1 MPRTALTC
9 KLMLKR
15 NARSI
20 KPQSEGFKVFLGILG
35 SLVLITVFGLLLSY
49 APELARGPSPTPT
62 PGGVAISKYRA
73 ISNYTLVSHTNQ
85 RVSLAHLRGKPTLL
99 VFGYTFCPDV
109 CPLSMYDL
117 RRVKQALGE
126 AGDDVNYVFITVDPE
141 RDTPDV
147 LRRYV
152 TAFDP
157 AFIGLTSDEAT
168 LRKLIYEFDGVFEKQ
183 PPKSDN
189 PKSYV
194 VAHTSFT
201 YLLDAEGRWRMMY
214 SFGTPIDIIAR
225 DVQAMLAGS

>member
-1 MPRTALTC
+1 M
-9 KLMLKR
+9 KR
-15 NARSI
+15 S
-20 KPQSEGFKVFLGILG
+20 QGEGFKVFLAILA
-35 SLVLITVFGLLLSY
+35 SLVLAVISGLLLNS
-49 APELARGPSPTPT
+49 ALRSGDVSVL
-62 PGGVAISKYRA
+62 GGVTNGQYRPISD
-73 ISNYTLVSHTNQ
+73 YTLVNQNNQ
-85 RVSLAHLRGKPTLL
+85 RVSLADLRGKPTLL

-126 AGDDVNYVFITVDPE
+126 AGSDVNYVFVSVDPE

-157 AFIGLTSDEAT
+157 AFIGLTGDETT
-168 LRKLIYEFDGVFEKQ
+168 LRKMIYEFDGMFEKQ
-183 PPKSDN
+183 PPRPDN

-201 YLLDAEGRWRMMY
+201 YLLDADGRLRTTY
-214 SFGTPIDIIAR
+214 AFGTPIDTIAR
-225 DVQAMLAGS
+225 DVRTLLKDS

>member
-1 MPRTALTC
+1 M
-9 KLMLKR
+9 KR
-15 NARSI
+15 S
-20 KPQSEGFKVFLGILG
+20 QGEGFKVFLAILA
-35 SLVLITVFGLLLSY
+35 SLVLAVISGLLLNS
-49 APELARGPSPTPT
+49 ALRSGDASVL
-62 PGGVAISKYRA
+62 GGVTNGQYRPISD
-73 ISNYTLVSHTNQ
+73 YTLVNQNNQ
-85 RVSLAHLRGKPTLL
+85 RVSLADLRGKPTLL

-126 AGDDVNYVFITVDPE
+126 AGSDVNYVFVSVDPE

-157 AFIGLTSDEAT
+157 AFIGLTGDETT
-168 LRKLIYEFDGVFEKQ
+168 LRKMIYEFDGMFEKQ
-183 PPKSDN
+183 PPRPDN

-201 YLLDAEGRWRMMY
+201 YLLDADGRLRTTY
-214 SFGTPIDIIAR
+214 AFGTPIDTIAR
-225 DVQAMLAGS
+225 DVRTLLKDS